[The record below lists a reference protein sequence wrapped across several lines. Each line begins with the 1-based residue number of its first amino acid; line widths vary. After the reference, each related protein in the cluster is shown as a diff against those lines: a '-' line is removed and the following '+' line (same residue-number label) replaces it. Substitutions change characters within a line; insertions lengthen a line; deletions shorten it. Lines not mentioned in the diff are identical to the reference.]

1 MFIQFSIKTHSII
14 GFLIKF
20 IDRNFII
27 SFVSLWGFLGW
38 KISLNYDG
46 KFKNKIEVKNP
57 RLSSL
62 PVLISITKKK
72 KFHSHNF
79 LHIHWKNLE
88 WKLLINFWI
97 PQRNLKFDIHVKSS
111 GPLKDLNECA
121 KKILKFMNILIFWG
135 FEPGEHWKCIF
146 IR

>member
-1 MFIQFSIKTHSII
+1 MFFDKKSVIQFSIKTHSII
-14 GFLIKF
+14 GFLNKF

-38 KISLNYDG
+38 EISLNYG
-46 KFKNKIEVKNP
+46 GNLKRKFKWKIP
-57 RLSSL
+57 DFPSL
-62 PVLISITKKK
+62 PILISITQKTETS
-72 KFHSHNF
+72 FTQF

-88 WKLLINFWI
+88 WKLLINSCI

-121 KKILKFMNILIFWG
+121 KKKY
-135 FEPGEHWKCIF
+135 
-146 IR
+146 